1 MMYHT
6 IEQLSLHIAKQYIAN
21 PPNAFGDFKAVILR
35 ESVFNPKLYWK
46 YNPLFKRYLA
56 TLKPDAARLNSAVE
70 TLNLFGYQ
78 KALSLID
85 WDKCSQEEIKQM
97 ITDPTELYEYT
108 AYRLTE
114 ASLKTIYARCDKY
127 DNGELK
133 CDQHLVCETGRYFKD
148 GDYLFIK

>member
-6 IEQLSLHIAKQYIAN
+6 IEQLALHIANQYIAN
-21 PPNAFGDFKAVILR
+21 PPHAFGDFKAVILR
-35 ESVFNPKLYWK
+35 DFIMDRKLYWK
-46 YNPLFKRYLA
+46 YNPLFKRYIA
-56 TLKPDAARLNSAVE
+56 TMKPDIARLDSAVE
-70 TLNLFGYQ
+70 TLNLFGYP
-78 KALSLID
+78 KALSMID
-85 WDKCSQEEIKQM
+85 WDNCSQEEIKQL

-133 CDQHLVCETGRYFKD
+133 CDEHLIRETHRYFRD
-148 GDYLFIK
+148 GDYLFI